1 MVCAC
6 HFAKPNTQHDA
17 LRCQDNVSSLRH
29 VWHTRKQPLFQHPQ
43 LRPTTA
49 PLNHVD
55 SPRRQVGTAERC
67 RSVAHPQPDGTVVR
81 CEVRER
87 REGTKKKRTVKQLS
101 ISVFDFPVTRSIL
114 QKWSALSKTTCRFKV
129 GCTSWRRNLKFRHT
143 DHADLVWCVTVC
155 LCYSLPHHFNAAI
168 QRHTHPRWR
177 QRETSM
183 SSLPCLGSW
192 LRVQ

>member
-1 MVCAC
+1 MCR
-6 HFAKPNTQHDA
+6 HFDMFGTHENNPCFSTHSYAPLPPLSTTWIRLEGK
-17 LRCQDNVSSLRH
+17 
-29 VWHTRKQPLFQHPQ
+29 WGQPSAVAQ
-43 LRPTTA
+43 LRT
-49 PLNHVD
+49 LNRMGPW
-55 SPRRQVGTAERC
+55 SGARYERDA
-67 RSVAHPQPDGTVVR
+67 RGL
-81 CEVRER
+81 
-87 REGTKKKRTVKQLS
+87 RTVKQLS